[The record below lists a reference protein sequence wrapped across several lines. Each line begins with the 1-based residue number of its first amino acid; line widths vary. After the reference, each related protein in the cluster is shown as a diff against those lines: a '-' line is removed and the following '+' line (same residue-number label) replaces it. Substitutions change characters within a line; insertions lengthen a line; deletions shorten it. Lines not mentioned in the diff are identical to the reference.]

1 MALPK
6 YGTYLR
12 ATKRL
17 NVLRGYPGNES
28 TSFTRS
34 LKPEVPGASNGYTV
48 AILSGM
54 IISENANGNWVAG
67 AVKGAIPYIAYHD
80 ATDTDVLSSGLLLG
94 LSCLG
99 DFEVE
104 TTHFD
109 GSLTYVSGSPLYA
122 KVTSDSGKVGI
133 PGAAGGNGILANNT
147 YDFVGFVTRGK
158 QQVGGSAGPGV
169 NQALNPTTDS
179 SFGVMPTSPFAAATS
194 LCTLIWATRWIPVA
208 HQGA

>member
-12 ATKRL
+12 TTKRL

-34 LKPEVPGASNGYTV
+34 LKPEPAGGTGYTV

-54 IISENANGNWVAG
+54 IISVNANGNWVAG
-67 AVKGAIPYIAYHD
+67 CPQGSVPYLAYHD
-80 ATDTDVLSSGLLLG
+80 ATDTDVASSGLLLG

-109 GSLTYVSGSPLYA
+109 GSATYNVDAPLKA
-122 KVTSDSGKVGI
+122 LATTDSGKVALC
-133 PGAAGGNGILANNT
+133 AAPGGNTVYDDTSDIVGI
-147 YDFVGFVTRGK
+147 VTRGK
-158 QQVGGSAGPGV
+158 QQVGGAAGPGA
-169 NQALNPTTDS
+169 NQALTPTTDT
-179 SFGVMPTSPFAAATS
+179 SFGTMPTPPFSAATG
-194 LCTLIWATRWIPVA
+194 LYTLIWATRWMPRV
-208 HQGA
+208 HRGA

>member
-28 TSFTRS
+28 TSLTRS
-34 LKPEVPGASNGYTV
+34 AQPAPTTGTGYTV

-54 IISENANGNWVAG
+54 IISLNSSGQWVAG
-67 AVKGAIPYIAYHD
+67 ALAGTIPYVAYHD

-109 GSLTYVSGSPLYA
+109 GSAAYVADAPLKA
-122 KVTSDSGKVGI
+122 LATSDSGKV
-133 PGAAGGNGILANNT
+133 ALASSMADT
-147 YDFVGFVTRGK
+147 ADFVGYVTRGK
-158 QQVGGSAGPGV
+158 QQVGGTAGPGV
-169 NQALNPTTDS
+169 YQALAPTTDS
-179 SFGVMPTSPFAAATS
+179 SFGTMPTPPFSAATA
-194 LCTLIWATRWIPVA
+194 LYTLIWATRWTPKVHA
-208 HQGA
+208 

>member
-34 LKPEVPGASNGYTV
+34 LSPEPAGGTGYTV

-54 IISENANGNWVAG
+54 IISINANGKWVAG
-67 AVKGAIPYIAYHD
+67 CPQGSVPYIAYHD
-80 ATDTDVLSSGLLLG
+80 ATDTDVASSGLLLG

-109 GSLTYVSGSPLYA
+109 STQAYNPDAPLKA
-122 KVTSDSGKVGI
+122 ATSSDCGKVKLCEA
-133 PGAAGGNGILANNT
+133 PGGNTVWDDTNDI
-147 YDFVGFVTRGK
+147 VGVVTRGK
-158 QQVGGSAGPGV
+158 QQVGGTAGPGTY
-169 NQALNPTTDS
+169 QALTPTTDS
-179 SFGVMPTSPFAAATS
+179 SFGTMPTPPFSAATA
-194 LCTLIWATRWIPVA
+194 LCTLIWATRFTPRA
-208 HQGA
+208 HRGA